1 MKIFYAQ
8 SVINR
13 RYIFALCFLLASAH
27 YNIVSANNLLT
38 AAEQQVQNGF
48 YHDAVTSY
56 KQVLVNAE
64 QAASIH
70 QQQLAKAG
78 LGHTYYLLNQP
89 EQAGDYLTQAL
100 ALSSQSDN
108 PVNGQIHYYLYLVH
122 KQLED
127 NKSATTHWE
136 NAMRI
141 AKQHTDTELQA
152 FLFLAAIKWETDKTR
167 LDQQLEQ
174 LETLLPLEK
183 NGTSNPIWGIIH
195 LNIAEHLTR
204 HRLFGTLLRTDHKRM
219 RRIHEYLQK
228 AQQILHKTA
237 YRPRS
242 QAAGLLALL
251 YETDERYDK
260 ALNCNWEAI
269 VLAEKATAQDLLIM
283 HEWQMGRL
291 NEKSRQRKAAIDS
304 YRRAISRVEAIRQD
318 IPVVYQDGKS
328 SFNELLSPL
337 YQQSID
343 LLLQET
349 AAMEDADQ
357 KQALFSEV
365 HQLLEQVKQTEL
377 EDFLRDRCIKRD
389 EKMFSLDQI
398 EAEAAVL
405 YPILLTGRFEWL
417 ILINGQWQQISIAQS
432 SDALSQ
438 RIEKMTAAIRRG
450 NLEHF
455 VHPQKLYQLLFDPL
469 EAILQNNNIK
479 TLVYVPD
486 GVMRLLP
493 LGMLYDNGENKHL
506 IERYAIVTSP
516 GLSLL
521 GARTKL
527 RKKTNSLL
535 AGLSEPAVEMLAH
548 LPPAVLRGFMG
559 TAKKTE
565 LNQIAT
571 MRSFGDHDTAQ
582 ENKIRLTNESAA
594 MFHLPQLAAEINQ
607 LKQTLSNQPLSLLNE
622 SFTLNNFQAKLERKH
637 YDIVHIASHAY
648 FGSNAQDSFIMTYDE
663 PMALDK
669 LEALLGGKKQGS
681 AINLLTLSACE
692 TAEGNDSAPMGF
704 SGAALKANAQSV
716 LGTLWKVD
724 DAATAEL
731 MNIFYQQWINKRH
744 SKAQALQEAQK
755 KLSKSEKWSKPYHWA
770 PFILVGHWQ

>member
-1 MKIFYAQ
+1 MKIFYTHG
-8 SVINR
+8 VFNY
-13 RYIFALCFLLASAH
+13 RYIFALCLLLASAN
-27 YNIVSANNLLT
+27 YNIVFANNLLA
-38 AAEQQVQNGF
+38 AAEQQIQKGF
-48 YHDAVTSY
+48 YHDAVTTY
-56 KQVLVNAE
+56 KQALAGAA
-64 QAASIH
+64 QTASIH

-78 LGHTYYLLNQP
+78 LGHTLYLLNQP

-100 ALSSQSDN
+100 VLSSQSGN
-108 PVNGQIHYYLYLVH
+108 PVNGQIHYYLFLVN
-122 KQLED
+122 KQLNA
-127 NKSATTHWE
+127 NKSATMHWE

-141 AKQHTDTELQA
+141 AKQHADTELQA
-152 FLFLAAIKWETDKTR
+152 FLYLAAIKWETDKTR

-174 LETLLPLEK
+174 LETLLSLEK

-195 LNIAEHLTR
+195 LNIAGHLTH
-204 HRLFGTLLRTDHKRM
+204 HRLFDALHRTDHNRM
-219 RRIHEYLQK
+219 RRIHQHLQK
-228 AQQILHKTA
+228 AQQILDETA

-242 QAAGLLALL
+242 QAAGVLALL
-251 YETDERYDK
+251 YETNERYDEALKLNRQAITLAKK
-260 ALNCNWEAI
+260 AS
-269 VLAEKATAQDLLIM
+269 AQDQLIL

-291 NEKSRQRKAAIDS
+291 YEKSRQQKAAIDS
-304 YRRAISRVEAIRQD
+304 YRRATSHVASIRQD

-349 AAMEDADQ
+349 AAIEDADQ

-389 EKMFSLDQI
+389 DKMFSLDQI

-417 ILINGQWQQISIAQS
+417 VLINGQWQQISIAQS

-450 NLEHF
+450 IDHF
-455 VHPQKLYQLLFDPL
+455 FHREELYRLLFGPL
-469 EAILQNNNIK
+469 EAILQDNNIK

-486 GVMRLLP
+486 GAMRLLP
-493 LGMLYDNGENKHL
+493 LGMLYDNGGHKHL

-535 AGLSEPAVEMLAH
+535 AGLSEPAIETLAH
-548 LPPAVLRGFMG
+548 LPPAVLRGFME

-571 MRSFGDHDTAQ
+571 MRSFGDYDTAQ
-582 ENKIRLTNESAA
+582 ENKTRLTNESAA
-594 MFHLPQLAAEINQ
+594 MLHLPQLAAEINQ
-607 LKQTLSNQPLSLLNE
+607 LKETLSNQPLSLLNE
-622 SFTLNNFQAKLERKH
+622 NFTLSNFQAKLERKQ

-648 FGSNAQDSFIMTYDE
+648 FDSNAQDSFIMTYDE
-663 PMALDK
+663 PMALDR
-669 LEALLGGKKQGS
+669 LETVLGGKKQGS

-704 SGAALKANAQSV
+704 SGAALKAHAQTV
-716 LGTLWKVD
+716 LGSLWKVD

-731 MNIFYQQWINKRH
+731 MNIFYQQLINNRT
-744 SKAQALQEAQK
+744 SKANALQTAQK
-755 KLSKSEKWSKPYHWA
+755 ELIQSAKWSNPYYWA